1 LTLKG
6 GGTVT
11 AVNVQV
17 GQDVK
22 QGDTLA
28 QFAADDQTLQAART
42 QATIAELAYEQEQT
56 RLDQLKA
63 GAPQETVDQAQAVVA
78 RDKAAIGQL
87 NQQTQA
93 AQDSADKAQ
102 QSAGLA
108 KAEADRKVQMAQVAL
123 QSAQDTLSEAQD
135 AANEAADATKAA
147 DSQAQQDAA
156 AAVVAAQQAV
166 TSAQRGVDS
175 ANLKLTQAKMNWAI
189 TKASQ
194 EIESAQF
201 KVGQDSD
208 AVRNTKAA
216 DDAAQKGT
224 AAQATAADAA
234 WQAAKAALEADQ
246 LQLKHDQ
253 VNLDTAHTVDQAAVQ
268 QATLDVQ
275 TAQDALALAQT
286 SEQKAEM
293 KVQQLAQQPAALTAG
308 QSKQLTPAAAQ
319 AAIKQAQH
327 AVDTANL
334 NLQDAQAAADQAGQ
348 GSSASANGSLQV
360 APDQSAMDAA
370 QAQLNADQAHLASL
384 QSGASQSAVD
394 SEQTRVNLLHDQAA
408 TAADAAQPVMNLTAP
423 FDGTVTDVGVTPGQS
438 IVAGAAA
445 DSNLATVGSSLAG
458 QNTQGVPVAIRMVA
472 AGTTSVVA
480 EASESDVAQL
490 SAGQSVDVTFP
501 GLNGPPVSASI
512 NQIASTPTTDKNGNV
527 TYPVQIDIASPPAS
541 LKLGMTAQ
549 VNLSGS
555 DTPTLVAPRAAV
567 QTLSGQS
574 TVTKLDPSGQT
585 ESVQVQVGR
594 SAGGNVQLLGGVQ
607 EGDTLLLA
615 PATAPTLPLVAAQ
628 QPATSQP

>member
-1 LTLKG
+1 
-6 GGTVT
+6 
-11 AVNVQV
+11 
-17 GQDVK
+17 
-22 QGDTLA
+22 
-28 QFAADDQTLQAART
+28 
-42 QATIAELAYEQEQT
+42 
-56 RLDQLKA
+56 
-63 GAPQETVDQAQAVVA
+63 
-78 RDKAAIGQL
+78 
-87 NQQTQA
+87 
-93 AQDSADKAQ
+93 
-102 QSAGLA
+102 
-108 KAEADRKVQMAQVAL
+108 
-123 QSAQDTLSEAQD
+123 
-135 AANEAADATKAA
+135 
-147 DSQAQQDAA
+147 
-156 AAVVAAQQAV
+156 
-166 TSAQRGVDS
+166 
-175 ANLKLTQAKMNWAI
+175 
-189 TKASQ
+189 
-194 EIESAQF
+194 
-201 KVGQDSD
+201 
-208 AVRNTKAA
+208 
-216 DDAAQKGT
+216 DAAQKGT

-253 VNLDTAHTVDQAAVQ
+253 VNLDTAHTVDQAAVE
-268 QATLDVQ
+268 QATIDVQ

-286 SEQKAEM
+286 NEQKAEM
-293 KVQQLAQQPAALTAG
+293 KVQQLSQQPAALTAG

-348 GSSASANGSLQV
+348 GASAPASGNGNVQV

-370 QAQLNADQAHLASL
+370 QAQLSADQAHLTSL

-394 SEQTRVNLLHDQAA
+394 SEQARVNLLHDQAQ

-423 FDGTVTDVGVTPGQS
+423 FDGTVTDVGVTPGQT
-438 IVAGAAA
+438 IVAGAAS
-445 DSNLATVGSSLAG
+445 DSNLATVGSSLSG
-458 QNTQGVPVAIRMVA
+458 QNSQGVPVAIRMVA

-480 EASESDVAQL
+480 DASESDVAQL

-501 GLNGPPVSASI
+501 GLNGPAVTASI

-527 TYPVQIDIASPPAS
+527 TYPVQIDIPSPPAS

-549 VNLSGS
+549 VNLSGA

-567 QTLSGQS
+567 QTVSGQS

-585 ESVQVQVGR
+585 QSVQVQVGR
-594 SAGGNVQLLGGVQ
+594 SAGGNIQLLGGVQ

-628 QPATSQP
+628 QPATTQP